1 MDEQSNRPTPRHFM
15 DGRESEANESAR
27 FDPLRHTS
35 PDEYSFP
42 DGEAQS
48 VQAMMRAGV
57 TAARMRRLEYQVASL
72 QKELEEATSAL
83 NAISTSVMWQATG
96 PIRRLAEVV
105 PPRLRRNMVR
115 AAKVAWWIAS
125 FQIWRKWQAWQH
137 ARELRRACP
146 PPLPSAPALS
156 AKESPKALI
165 IDNRWPQPDRDG
177 GSIDVF
183 NLVAGL
189 LAFGFEVTFVAD
201 QEYDLVS
208 ADRDELTRRGV
219 RCVSSSDA
227 TNTEDLLKREGQ
239 DIALCVLSRVYGG
252 GRFLQLVTRHCPS
265 AAVVFKAIDL
275 HFVRVERE
283 AKLRGIAADAAI
295 ADLRTREEELVR
307 MADATMVVSAAER
320 QMLAEIV
327 PGAYVVEMPLA
338 RIVHASCP
346 PFATRRGI
354 GFIGGFAHT
363 PNGDALDWFLE
374 DIWPLVRRDLPECE
388 FSIVG
393 ADLPPHLIAR
403 LPPSVHYLGHLPD
416 IGPWFDSLRLSVAPL
431 RFGAGAKGKVAS
443 SLAAGVPCVTTSIGA
458 EGMRLHPGETV
469 LVADTAQDF
478 AARIRD
484 AYEDQ
489 ALWERLSANGLAHAA
504 LQLSPSGWRDKLG
517 HMLANIGALPTGKMA
532 SRHACQ
538 STTA

>member
-1 MDEQSNRPTPRHFM
+1 MMDK
-15 DGRESEANESAR
+15 DGRAEQPARATSFMEWREGEAKESAM
-27 FDPLRHTS
+27 FDPSRHTS
-35 PDEYSFP
+35 LDRNSFP
-42 DGEAQS
+42 GGEAPA
-48 VQAMMRAGV
+48 VQAMIRAGV
-57 TAARMRRLEYQVASL
+57 TAARMRRLECLVASL

-83 NAISTSVMWQATG
+83 KGTSTSVM
-96 PIRRLAEVV
+96 LVS
-105 PPRLRRNMVR
+105 PRLRRNMMR
-115 AAKVAWWIAS
+115 AVKVAWWIAS
-125 FQIWRKWQAWQH
+125 FQLWQKWRAWQH
-137 ARELRRACP
+137 ARELRRASP
-146 PPLPSAPALS
+146 PPLPSVPARS
-156 AKESPKALI
+156 AKGSPKALI

-177 GSIDVF
+177 GSIDVA
-183 NLVAGL
+183 NLVGGL

-208 ADRDELTRRGV
+208 ADRDALMRDGV

-227 TNTEDLLKREGQ
+227 PSTKDLLEREGR
-239 DIALCVLSRVYGG
+239 DIALCVLSRVNGG
-252 GRFLQLVTRHCPS
+252 GRFLKLVIRHCPS

-283 AKLRGIAADAAI
+283 ARVRGIAADAAI
-295 ADLRTREEELVR
+295 ADLRMREELLVR

-320 QMLAEIV
+320 QILAEIV
-327 PGAYVVEMPLA
+327 PGAYVVEMPVA
-338 RIVHASCP
+338 RPVQSSCP

-363 PNGDALDWFLE
+363 PNGDALDWFFDE
-374 DIWPLVRRDLPECE
+374 IWPLVRRDLPQCE

-393 ADLPPHLIAR
+393 SDLPPHLIAR
-403 LPPSVHYLGHLPD
+403 LSPGVHYLGHLPD

-458 EGMRLHPGETV
+458 EGMRLHHGETV

-484 AYEDQ
+484 AYKDQ

-504 LQLSPSGWRDKLG
+504 LELSPSGWRDRLG
-517 HMLANIGALPTGKMA
+517 HMLANIGTPPNGKAAL
-532 SRHACQ
+532 RHECPI
-538 STTA
+538 TTV